1 MAGDKLA
8 AAMVVVVV
16 AGAGQMPEERDA
28 FPEVAFR
35 RVMRGGPTRGASQH

>member
-16 AGAGQMPEERDA
+16 VVVARAGQMPEERDA

-35 RVMRGGPTRGASQH
+35 EEWEGGLL